1 MTEQET
7 LSAGKPR
14 LLRLMRRIAAIIT
27 LGHKLSDTRRERTI
41 KRVMAIVATAFIFL
55 NIWSHAYYI
64 THEYWL
70 QHYLNFGLTAA
81 ILGTL
86 LMLKLGFSPRTI
98 FYSTVYF
105 WLANHILW
113 HFIEGNPSNFAIFL
127 LMIPIGSIL
136 VFGARASLPH
146 FGVFAVCCLL
156 IPILDGFLPYVPVD
170 TSNTFFSNGKG
181 LFDSASKVPLTVLS
195 FIYVL
200 MFGAITYVS
209 LFIMLQERDRARA
222 QVEALLMNTLP
233 REIVDRLNRDDRAV
247 SLAVEP
253 GLADEFPAVTV
264 LFADIVGFTSMAADI
279 KPSELVTILN
289 DIFTRFDGL
298 ADEYGVEKIK
308 TIGDAYMA
316 VSGVPTPVPDHA
328 IRVARMALAMVRT
341 VDEYCQSSGHSLEI
355 RVGVNTG
362 PVVAG
367 VIGQRRF
374 AYDLWGDTVNLAS
387 RMESHGKPSAVQISD
402 VTKVAL
408 DDAFQMENR
417 GEIEVKGKGM
427 VHAWWLMGEV
437 AKS

>member
-1 MTEQET
+1 
-7 LSAGKPR
+7 
-14 LLRLMRRIAAIIT
+14 
-27 LGHKLSDTRRERTI
+27 
-41 KRVMAIVATAFIFL
+41 MAIVAIAFIFL
-55 NIWSHAYYI
+55 NIRSHTYYI

-86 LMLKLGFSPRTI
+86 LMLKLGFGPRII
-98 FYSTVYF
+98 FYTTVYF

-136 VFGARASLPH
+136 VFGTRASLPH
-146 FGVFAVCCLL
+146 FCVFAVCCLL
-156 IPILDGFLPYVPVD
+156 IPVVDSFLPYVPVD
-170 TSNTFFSNGKG
+170 TSNAFFANGKG
-181 LFDSASKVPLTVLS
+181 LFDSAMKVPLTDLS

-200 MFGAITYVS
+200 MFGTIMYIS
-209 LFIMLQERDRARA
+209 LFIVLQERDRARA

-233 REIVDRLNRDDRAV
+233 REIVDRLNREDRTV

-253 GLADEFPAVTV
+253 ELADEFPAVTV
-264 LFADIVGFTSMAADI
+264 LFADIVGFTSLSANIRPA
-279 KPSELVTILN
+279 ELVTILN

-328 IRVARMALAMVRT
+328 VRVAGMALAMVRAI
-341 VDEYCQSSGHSLEI
+341 DEYCQSSGHNLEI

-402 VTKVAL
+402 ATETAL
-408 DDAFQMENR
+408 NGALQVENR

-427 VHAWWLMGEV
+427 VHAWWLVGEV
-437 AKS
+437 PKS